1 MAMDLSDYLQNEA
14 KKRHAKK
21 SDIAFR
27 TGISESY
34 IYKIFT
40 GTKHT
45 KQRDYVIAICRA
57 MNMNVVETQ
66 IALTL
71 NGMDVLNPKKPRDW
85 TIMTCINWQYG
96 VHKTN
101 SILGELKF
109 KELKVRCDI

>member
-45 KQRDYVIAICRA
+45 KQRDYVIAICHDMHQLA
-57 MNMNVVETQ
+57 VWCTQ
-66 IALTL
+66 
-71 NGMDVLNPKKPRDW
+71 DE
-85 TIMTCINWQYG
+85 QYSG
-96 VHKTN
+96 RTEIQRTESEV
-101 SILGELKF
+101 
-109 KELKVRCDI
+109 